1 MTPSTRAFI
10 CIRLNGRQVALIK
23 KLLYMKMVSG
33 IFVLRGTTET
43 RLVLNVFV
51 GLPEQLLRMKSLLKL
66 LEITEKCKMCNG
78 CGNSKEYENLSSE
91 TSIFKKKEGRE
102 GVLHENNLLRSAD
115 CSILLKHDE
124 PDKCVHPVKIAT
136 IACEQLCPGR
146 KMPIKIRLNQHDLIT
161 EARRNLLLQHEIR
174 VRLLKNSK
182 SS

>member
-1 MTPSTRAFI
+1 MF
-10 CIRLNGRQVALIK
+10 
-23 KLLYMKMVSG
+23 
-33 IFVLRGTTET
+33 TET
-43 RLVLNVFV
+43 HSPYLSNWTPWYDSKHKSIHLYSFKRTPGCADKEIIIHEDGKWNFCSEGHNRNTTGINVFV

-124 PDKCVHPVKIAT
+124 PDKCPSCKICNHYLGT
-136 IACEQLCPGR
+136 VMSR
-146 KMPIKIRLNQHDLIT
+146 KKNAEKI
-161 EARRNLLLQHEIR
+161 
-174 VRLLKNSK
+174 
-182 SS
+182 SSN